1 MIFTH
6 RNRRQCSFVC
16 QRPTKP
22 LGRLAWQPR
31 RSDLHESGPM
41 ADRTAAEVMCC
52 PEGCEKDT
60 MARLRGECH
69 ASAFVR
75 LIESIHAAGFMI
87 VPREATRAMI
97 FAPLDRNC

>member
-1 MIFTH
+1 
-6 RNRRQCSFVC
+6 
-16 QRPTKP
+16 
-22 LGRLAWQPR
+22 
-31 RSDLHESGPM
+31 M

-87 VPREATRAMI
+87 VPRVATKAMMM
-97 FAPLDRNC
+97 AALDRNYGDGLGDFYGGIYRAMTEAGELK